1 MQYNRNGMI
10 INVDDEVFK
19 KGPEFLYLYKV
30 EIDDLLRKN
39 LKLAAVKAIKEYS
52 GFGLKSA
59 KNLID
64 LYQDGKILP
73 KPDVREERRKKL
85 EKLAKTPLVEE
96 LITSLKKLGDD
107 KIHSLLMNLTI
118 DELFNIDEFINK
130 KI

>member
-1 MQYNRNGMI
+1 M
-10 INVDDEVFK
+10 
-19 KGPEFLYLYKV
+19 
-30 EIDDLLRKN
+30 
-39 LKLAAVKAIKEYS
+39 
-52 GFGLKSA
+52 
-59 KNLID
+59 
-64 LYQDGKILP
+64 
-73 KPDVREERRKKL
+73 REERRKKL